1 MSDFKLTAG
10 EAHSALWKR
19 LKEHM
24 EERLA
29 AHRAKNDATA
39 LDPIQTAA
47 VRGAIKELKVLL
59 GMDKPEPAQVAE
71 HGTE

>member
-1 MSDFKLTAG
+1 MSEFRLTTG

-29 AHRAKNDATA
+29 ALREKNDVTA
-39 LDPIQTAA
+39 LDPVQTAA
-47 VRGAIKELKVLL
+47 VRGQIKELKVLL

-71 HGTE
+71 HGSE

>member
-1 MSDFKLTAG
+1 MSDLKLTAA
-10 EAHSALWKR
+10 EAHSAVWKR

-24 EERLA
+24 EERLS
-29 AHRAKNDATA
+29 AHRAKNDGP
-39 LDPIQTAA
+39 LDPIQTAT
-47 VRGAIKELKVLL
+47 VRGQVKELKVLL